1 MLGSQFSATVCE
13 LNWPP
18 LPASVIDS
26 PPAVLA
32 IAIDPATLPVADGE
46 NVTFSAAVCPG
57 AKMVFAPAPLTL
69 KPTPATA
76 TLEIVTFAVPP
87 LVSVTPWELLV
98 PTTTLPKS
106 RLVAL
111 EVRSVVAV
119 VALPLAEITREE
131 LGALLVSE
139 IDPVTFPAEVG
150 ENTTLKVVFCP
161 GAMFIGS
168 VRPEVPNPAPVTLA
182 LEIVTV
188 AVPAFCRVIVCDALD
203 PVVTPG
209 KLALSG
215 VAESCGCG
223 VVVGGGGVVGGG
235 VVDGGGVLGAGV
247 PLPLPVEFDPMTTPA
262 HPVPTTDAASI
273 SASKHFDAF
282 LPSDQS
288 PHTRSDHLSTIVRQV

>member
-1 MLGSQFSATVCE
+1 VLGSQFSATLCE
-13 LNWPP
+13 LNCPP

-26 PPAVLA
+26 PPAVLV

-57 AKMVFAPAPLTL
+57 ANIVFVPAPLALNPVPVT
-69 KPTPATA
+69 T
-76 TLEIVTFAVPP
+76 TLEIVTFALPAF
-87 LVSVTPWELLV
+87 VSVTPWELLV
-98 PTTTLPKS
+98 PSTTLPKS

-111 EVRSVVAV
+111 EVSSGVAV
-119 VALPLAEITREE
+119 VALPLAEITRGE

-150 ENTTLKVVFCP
+150 ENTTLKAVFCP
-161 GAMFIGS
+161 GAMLIGT
-168 VRPEVPNPAPVTLA
+168 VRPEVPKPAPVTLA

-188 AVPAFCRVIVCDALD
+188 AVPAFCRVIVCDPLD
-203 PVVTPG
+203 PVVMPG

-223 VVVGGGGVVGGG
+223 VVVGGGGGGGVVGGG
-235 VVDGGGVLGAGV
+235 VVGGGVVLGADV

-262 HPVPTTDAASI
+262 HPLPTIDAASN
-273 SASKHFDAF
+273 SASKHFDV
-282 LPSDQS
+282 LPA
-288 PHTRSDHLSTIVRQV
+288 PGH